1 MVWSKVR
8 SAIILLAA
16 TFAALVALSACAS
29 EQEDPL
35 VFGARATARAA
46 TPTPTP
52 LPDEPTPTPVPA
64 AEMER
69 VAQERSDTYLDA
81 LYEPTEGLVR
91 IGIWDDKRIQLD
103 NHLVGYVIVY
113 GYDYGVEMVETTVE
127 EYPGLL
133 ETGEL
138 DIVLQTSPELGDW
151 LGERSEDGAVIDV
164 GTMVEATDGARI
176 VVHGRLKERAPEIVD
191 FLGAITADDE
201 VFDSAVGTD
210 HGGQA
215 GDKSE
220 RGLADRPEEHMKTC
234 GLSGFRRRWPRRS
247 RPQSS
252 QERTTFRTAS
262 ASQREAGARRR
273 TAVGGRVMGELAVAS
288 PSIYHTPNTAR
299 VLTLYIQIDRY
310 SGRRCGALSFG
321 VR

>member
-1 MVWSKVR
+1 MGCLKLR
-8 SAIILLAA
+8 SAILLIVA
-16 TFAALVALSACAS
+16 TVSVLVVVSACAP

-35 VFGARATARAA
+35 VFGARATAQAA

-52 LPDEPTPTPVPA
+52 LPDEPTPTPIPA
-64 AEMER
+64 EVMEQ

-91 IGIWDDKRIQLD
+91 MGIWDDKRIQLD
-103 NHLVGYVIVY
+103 NHLIGYVIVY

-127 EYPGLL
+127 EYPSLL

-201 VFDSAVGTD
+201 VFDSA
-210 HGGQA
+210 
-215 GDKSE
+215 
-220 RGLADRPEEHMKTC
+220 
-234 GLSGFRRRWPRRS
+234 
-247 RPQSS
+247 
-252 QERTTFRTAS
+252 S
-262 ASQREAGARRR
+262 ARI
-273 TAVGGRVMGELAVAS
+273 TGGRLGINPNVAS
-288 PSIYHTPNTAR
+288 LIVLKNNEDLWREWIPAEVVEKVKAAIESGKTDLQNRKCIPTGGGGTTPNCRGWTG
-299 VLTLYIQIDRY
+299 D
-310 SGRRCGALSFG
+310 G
-321 VR
+321 

>member
-1 MVWSKVR
+1 MGWSKLR
-8 SAIILLAA
+8 IAILLIVAA
-16 TFAALVALSACAS
+16 AAGYIALSACAP

-35 VFGARATARAA
+35 AFGVRATIIAS

-52 LPDEPTPTPVPA
+52 LPDEPTPTPIPA
-64 AEMER
+64 EVMEQ

-91 IGIWDDKRIQLD
+91 IGIWDDKRVQLD

-127 EYPGLL
+127 EYPSLL

-191 FLGAITADDE
+191 FLGSITANDE
-201 VFDSAVGTD
+201 VFDSA
-210 HGGQA
+210 
-215 GDKSE
+215 
-220 RGLADRPEEHMKTC
+220 
-234 GLSGFRRRWPRRS
+234 
-247 RPQSS
+247 
-252 QERTTFRTAS
+252 S
-262 ASQREAGARRR
+262 ARI
-273 TAVGGRVMGELAVAS
+273 TGGRLGINPNVAS
-288 PSIYHTPNTAR
+288 LIVLKNNEDLWTQWIPAEVVEKVKAAIESGKNDLQNRKCIPTGGGGTTPNCRGWTG
-299 VLTLYIQIDRY
+299 D
-310 SGRRCGALSFG
+310 G
-321 VR
+321 

>member
-1 MVWSKVR
+1 MGCSKLR
-8 SAIILLAA
+8 GAIVFLTLSLAG
-16 TFAALVALSACAS
+16 FVILSACAP

-35 VFGARATARAA
+35 VFGARATAQAA

-52 LPDEPTPTPVPA
+52 LPDEPTPTPIPA
-64 AEMER
+64 EVMEQ

-151 LGERSEDGAVIDV
+151 LAGRSEDGAVIDV

-201 VFDSAVGTD
+201 VFDSA
-210 HGGQA
+210 
-215 GDKSE
+215 
-220 RGLADRPEEHMKTC
+220 
-234 GLSGFRRRWPRRS
+234 
-247 RPQSS
+247 
-252 QERTTFRTAS
+252 S
-262 ASQREAGARRR
+262 ARI
-273 TAVGGRVMGELAVAS
+273 TGGRLGINPNVAS
-288 PSIYHTPNTAR
+288 LIVLKNNEDLWTEWIPAEVVEKVKAAIESGKSDLQNRKCIPTGGGGTTPNCRGWTG
-299 VLTLYIQIDRY
+299 D
-310 SGRRCGALSFG
+310 G
-321 VR
+321 

>member
-1 MVWSKVR
+1 MGCLKLR
-8 SAIILLAA
+8 SAILLIVA
-16 TFAALVALSACAS
+16 TVAGCIALSACAP

-35 VFGARATARAA
+35 VFGARATAQAA

-52 LPDEPTPTPVPA
+52 LPDEPTPTPIPA
-64 AEMER
+64 EVMEQ

-91 IGIWDDKRIQLD
+91 MGIWDDKRIQLD

-113 GYDYGVEMVETTVE
+113 GFDYGVEMVETTVE

-151 LGERSEDGAVIDV
+151 LAERSEDGAVIDV
-164 GTMVEATDGARI
+164 GTTLEATDGARI

-201 VFDSAVGTD
+201 VFDSASARIT
-210 HGGQA
+210 GGRLGINPNVASLIVLKNNEDLWTEWIPA
-215 GDKSE
+215 GGCRKGQS
-220 RGLADRPEEHMKTC
+220 
-234 GLSGFRRRWPRRS
+234 RS
-247 RPQSS
+247 R
-252 QERTTFRTAS
+252 
-262 ASQREAGARRR
+262 
-273 TAVGGRVMGELAVAS
+273 VG
-288 PSIYHTPNTAR
+288 
-299 VLTLYIQIDRY
+299 QD
-310 SGRRCGALSFG
+310 
-321 VR
+321 